1 MEKGFHIK
9 TRFAAILTE
18 HQHNLFIKNY
28 SERMVNSRTE
38 PGYYDK
44 QLRAAFQEAIVSNLW
59 EYSLAEFQLS
69 MTGHFG
75 RTKDKVLFQFSYTY
89 DPYNIRLN
97 LVSLHATMNDEF
109 EKIYPIKSHPS
120 RDLPAAGTVH
130 QELVAI
136 QKTELL
142 NRIKE
147 MKEKTRKGKK
157 IKPVIHR

>member
-1 MEKGFHIK
+1 MERKFHLK

-18 HQHNLFIKNY
+18 HQHNFFIKNY
-28 SERMVNSRTE
+28 SERMVNSRTV

-89 DPYNIRLN
+89 DPYNVRLD
-97 LVSLHATMNDEF
+97 LISLQATINDEF
-109 EKIYPIKSHPS
+109 EKTYPIKSHPS

-130 QELVAI
+130 QELMAI
-136 QKTELL
+136 QNKELL

-147 MKEKTRKGKK
+147 KNQKTGKNK
-157 IKPVIHR
+157 KPGR